1 MAGCKPAESLLA
13 EREQE
18 RECGAGVSQNAGLE
32 RVDTRVLRF
41 YWLLCCCVGSALG
54 ATCCWLPLLHLMEA
68 RLEFISPAAGCII
81 ALALTSSV
89 PVVQLASFS
98 DVCYSKAVVTLHAKY
113 AAGTSSIFLLNMEN
127 SLLSTPNFLQTV
139 TNWSID
145 KYTIVSFKK

>member
-41 YWLLCCCVGSALG
+41 YWLLCCCTGSVLG

-81 ALALTSSV
+81 ALALMHSGFL
-89 PVVQLASFS
+89 QF
-98 DVCYSKAVVTLHAKY
+98 AVV
-113 AAGTSSIFLLNMEN
+113 AGTAHTHNLAI
-127 SLLSTPNFLQTV
+127 
-139 TNWSID
+139 TNP
-145 KYTIVSFKK
+145 VGL

>member
-18 RECGAGVSQNAGLE
+18 RECEAGVSQNAGLE

-41 YWLLCCCVGSALG
+41 YWLLCCCAGSALG

-81 ALALTSSV
+81 ALALIT
-89 PVVQLASFS
+89 QLHRWDGISLFLSLSISFS
-98 DVCYSKAVVTLHAKY
+98 LK
-113 AAGTSSIFLLNMEN
+113 
-127 SLLSTPNFLQTV
+127 PN
-139 TNWSID
+139 NG
-145 KYTIVSFKK
+145 

>member
-1 MAGCKPAESLLA
+1 MAGCKPAESKPAESLLA

-41 YWLLCCCVGSALG
+41 YWLLCCCAGSALG

-81 ALALTSSV
+81 QSV
-89 PVVQLASFS
+89 RLLVNDRKFS
-98 DVCYSKAVVTLHAKY
+98 AKN
-113 AAGTSSIFLLNMEN
+113 SIFLL
-127 SLLSTPNFLQTV
+127 
-139 TNWSID
+139 
-145 KYTIVSFKK
+145 Y

>member
-41 YWLLCCCVGSALG
+41 YWLLCCCAGSALG

-81 ALALTSSV
+81 ALAHRGSNRER
-89 PVVQLASFS
+89 
-98 DVCYSKAVVTLHAKY
+98 YGEHAW
-113 AAGTSSIFLLNMEN
+113 
-127 SLLSTPNFLQTV
+127 P
-139 TNWSID
+139 
-145 KYTIVSFKK
+145 